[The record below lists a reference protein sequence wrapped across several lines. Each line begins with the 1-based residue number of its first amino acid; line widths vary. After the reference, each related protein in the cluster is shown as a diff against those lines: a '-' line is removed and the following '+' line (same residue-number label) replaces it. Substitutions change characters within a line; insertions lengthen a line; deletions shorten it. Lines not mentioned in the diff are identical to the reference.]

1 MGEKQAADEIMSAWV
16 ASAEGQAEKSFRRT
30 EGGQGSKEINVDEKI
45 TYSREETN
53 NKMRH
58 IFHKRIDS

>member
-1 MGEKQAADEIMSAWV
+1 MKLCLRGI

-30 EGGQGSKEINVDEKI
+30 EGGQGSKKINVDGKI

-58 IFHKRIDS
+58 IFHKRTNS